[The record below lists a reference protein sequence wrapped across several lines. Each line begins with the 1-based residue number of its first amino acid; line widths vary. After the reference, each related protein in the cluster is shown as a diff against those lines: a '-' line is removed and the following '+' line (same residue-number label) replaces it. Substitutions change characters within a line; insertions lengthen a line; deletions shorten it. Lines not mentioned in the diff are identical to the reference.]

1 MPGCGRPIPV
11 SDVFWTSTTIF
22 NLGANQLLACLFAAR
37 IKWFFRSIV
46 YKNYFT
52 ISLKYRRHLK
62 CKLSWKPS
70 WDPEKTTC
78 SINLL
83 CFTPILHGCFHDLG
97 SWSNIF
103 FDWNNTAYVWQPW
116 MFVSTP
122 FFGRPWSRWNCCVFR
137 AQFDSRIFLFTC
149 HDSPAATADEV
160 QAARTRVQASGLKH
174 QKIGKQP

>member
-37 IKWFFRSIV
+37 IKCFFRSIV

-103 FDWNNTAYVWQPW
+103 FDWNNTANVWQKW

-122 FFGRPWSRWNCCVFR
+122 FLVAPGVGETVVF
-137 AQFDSRIFLFTC
+137 
-149 HDSPAATADEV
+149 
-160 QAARTRVQASGLKH
+160 SGHSSIVESSSSHAMILLQQQLMKF
-174 QKIGKQP
+174 KQPGHGSRPRG